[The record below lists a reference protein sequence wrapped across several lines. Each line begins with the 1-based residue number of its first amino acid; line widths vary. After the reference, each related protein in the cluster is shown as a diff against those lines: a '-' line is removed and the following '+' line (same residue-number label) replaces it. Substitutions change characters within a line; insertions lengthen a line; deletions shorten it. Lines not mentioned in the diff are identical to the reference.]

1 MSVPPELKREH
12 KEQTDLEVGSSHL
25 LDQSWDSDLTR
36 ERWLGPLW
44 NTSFIEV
51 LQETTPEMSVELS
64 RDPSIEIGMK
74 VA

>member
-1 MSVPPELKREH
+1 MLLPPELRGKH
-12 KEQTDLEVGSSHL
+12 KEQTDLEVGCSHF

-44 NTSFIEV
+44 NTRFTEV
-51 LQETTPEMSVELS
+51 LQETTPGMSGGLS